1 MATKEIKKEVKKDAK
16 KEVKKDTKV
25 KEVKAKES
33 KPAKE
38 TKPAKAVKAE
48 EKPVKEVKDV
58 HELIFKE
65 GKGWGVRRQGSDKFI
80 KFFKTKV
87 EATEYIVK
95 VSGSQGTKVIVR
107 LKNGKFQKFDNAMK
121 ALSSAKSSKD
131 KDDE

>member
-38 TKPAKAVKAE
+38 AKPAKAVKAE
-48 EKPVKEVKDV
+48 EKPVKDVKDV

>member
-16 KEVKKDTKV
+16 KEVKRDTKV

-38 TKPAKAVKAE
+38 AKPAKAVKAE